1 MRIPTSSTPHR
12 PPFPL
17 RPHRLTHQLP
27 LRRRIIRTRAPPHMH
42 IRHAWPMFAQAVMAL
57 QYGCG
62 RGGER
67 IKYACGQGIA
77 FADFTGARGG
87 EGGVSAEHG

>member
-1 MRIPTSSTPHR
+1 
-12 PPFPL
+12 
-17 RPHRLTHQLP
+17 
-27 LRRRIIRTRAPPHMH
+27 
-42 IRHAWPMFAQAVMAL
+42 MFAQAVMAL

-87 EGGVSAEHG
+87 EGGVSAEDG